1 MYNNRVLNIGGDTMK
16 NKIKPIPQ
24 IPEERILDLL
34 EIQDKLERLP
44 RDKLMY
50 IAGAVAVMTME
61 EATKKSG

>member
-1 MYNNRVLNIGGDTMK
+1 MK